1 MRKSSLFMINKDLMM
16 EKEGSE
22 DAFYGEKISSLD
34 LKTTLKNRLDWE

>member
-22 DAFYGEKISSLD
+22 AAFYGEKISSLD